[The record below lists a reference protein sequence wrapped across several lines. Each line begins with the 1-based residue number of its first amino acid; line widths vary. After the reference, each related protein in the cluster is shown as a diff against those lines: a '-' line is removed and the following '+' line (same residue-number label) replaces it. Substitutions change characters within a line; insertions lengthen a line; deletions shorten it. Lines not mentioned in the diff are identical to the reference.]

1 MKLNPNNPDNMITPM
16 VSLGSLS
23 KQIKGIKNALKQ
35 PELYNT
41 EEIRHLKRALKDM
54 YSDGYNVAQ
63 NGIQIHGIQV
73 RYTAS
78 VVSHFD
84 VK

>member
-35 PELYNT
+35 PELYND
-41 EEIRHLKRALKDM
+41 EELRILKRSLRDLYVERTELNK
-54 YSDGYNVAQ
+54 G
-63 NGIQIHGIQV
+63 NGFGN
-73 RYTAS
+73 
-78 VVSHFD
+78 
-84 VK
+84 

>member
-35 PELYNT
+35 PELYT
-41 EEIRHLKRALKDM
+41 DEEIRHLKRALRELYEQRTDLNK
-54 YSDGYNVAQ
+54 G
-63 NGIQIHGIQV
+63 NGFGN
-73 RYTAS
+73 
-78 VVSHFD
+78 
-84 VK
+84 

>member
-35 PELYNT
+35 PELYT
-41 EEIRHLKRALKDM
+41 DDEIRLLKRSLREL
-54 YSDGYNVAQ
+54 YTERTELNRG
-63 NGIQIHGIQV
+63 NGFG
-73 RYTAS
+73 
-78 VVSHFD
+78 
-84 VK
+84 

>member
-1 MKLNPNNPDNMITPM
+1 MLNVKLNPNNPDNMITPM

-41 EEIRHLKRALKDM
+41 EEIRILKRSLRDLYDQRTDLNK
-54 YSDGYNVAQ
+54 G
-63 NGIQIHGIQV
+63 NGFGN
-73 RYTAS
+73 
-78 VVSHFD
+78 
-84 VK
+84 

>member
-35 PELYNT
+35 PELYT
-41 EEIRHLKRALKDM
+41 DEEIRHLKRGLRDLYAERTELNK
-54 YSDGYNVAQ
+54 G
-63 NGIQIHGIQV
+63 NGFGN
-73 RYTAS
+73 
-78 VVSHFD
+78 
-84 VK
+84 

>member
-41 EEIRHLKRALKDM
+41 DEIRHLKRALRDLYDQRTALNK
-54 YSDGYNVAQ
+54 G
-63 NGIQIHGIQV
+63 NGFGN
-73 RYTAS
+73 
-78 VVSHFD
+78 
-84 VK
+84 

>member
-35 PELYNT
+35 PELYT
-41 EEIRHLKRALKDM
+41 DDEIRLLKRSLREL
-54 YSDGYNVAQ
+54 YIERTELNRG
-63 NGIQIHGIQV
+63 NGFG
-73 RYTAS
+73 
-78 VVSHFD
+78 
-84 VK
+84 

>member
-41 EEIRHLKRALKDM
+41 EEIRHLKRALRDLYDQRTDLNK
-54 YSDGYNVAQ
+54 G
-63 NGIQIHGIQV
+63 NGVGN
-73 RYTAS
+73 
-78 VVSHFD
+78 
-84 VK
+84 